1 MNSTLHFYHKHA
13 TCLAKQYDSLECE
26 TVHRAWS
33 TYWPKYGAN
42 VLDIGAG
49 SGRDA
54 RWFAAQGC
62 SVVAVEPCK
71 KLLQLAKKNSAQ
83 AICWIEDSLPHL
95 QNVANSSNHYD
106 LILLSAVWMH
116 LDHKQRTVGI
126 QRLHELLADNGTLV
140 VTLRNGE
147 FKDGRESFGVS
158 VNELSLL
165 CSRVGFEIYYVATD
179 DDSLNRED
187 IRWQTVVIKKVAL
200 LKEY

>member
-13 TCLAKQYDSLECE
+13 MRLAKQYDSLEFE
-26 TVHRAWS
+26 TVHRSWS
-33 TYWPKYGAN
+33 TFWPKCGAN
-42 VLDIGAG
+42 VLDVGAG

-54 RWFAAQGC
+54 RWFAAQEC

-71 KLLQLAKKNSAQ
+71 KFLQLAKKSSTQ
-83 AICWIEDSLPHL
+83 PICWVEDSLPHL
-95 QNVANSSNHYD
+95 QNVTTSSNHYD

-116 LDHKQRTVGI
+116 LDHKQRTVAI
-126 QRLHELLADNGTLV
+126 KRLHELLASNGTLI
-140 VTLRNGE
+140 VTLRDGE
-147 FKDGRESFGVS
+147 FKDGRETFGVS

-165 CSRVGFEIYYVATD
+165 CSSAGFEIYHVATD

-187 IRWQTVVIKKVAL
+187 IRWQTVVIKKVGS